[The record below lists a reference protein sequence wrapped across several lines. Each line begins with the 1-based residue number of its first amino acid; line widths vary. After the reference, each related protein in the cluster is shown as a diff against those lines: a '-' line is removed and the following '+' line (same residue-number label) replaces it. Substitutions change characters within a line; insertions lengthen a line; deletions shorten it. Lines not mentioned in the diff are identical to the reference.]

1 VVCGEPLPSDVC
13 PQDADREG
21 QVVAMEKTSKRRD
34 LLKGTL
40 AAAAGGALALSLE
53 EQALAAADPS
63 VSTESAAEPAA
74 DLLPTGKIGKVNV
87 TRLICGGNLISG
99 FAHSRD
105 LIYVSAM
112 LKHYFT
118 DEKVWETLHICEQ
131 AGINTALLRNDDQVI
146 RILDEYWK
154 KRGGK
159 IQWLAQVYP
168 KEGDTETDIKRAVD
182 NGAVA
187 CYIQGGI
194 GDRWVKADR
203 VDLLEKSLKVIRDA
217 GVPGGVG
224 GHVLD
229 VPMAVEAAG
238 LEPDFYMKTFH
249 RPDYWSYTKEGKHDN
264 SWCATPEETAK
275 FMQEVK
281 RPWIAFKTL
290 AAGAIHPRA
299 GFRYVFEN
307 GADFACVGMFDF
319 QVRED
324 AAIARKV
331 LSGKLKRQ
339 RPWQA

>member
-1 VVCGEPLPSDVC
+1 MSKV
-13 PQDADREG
+13 
-21 QVVAMEKTSKRRD
+21 SKRRVF
-34 LLKGTL
+34 LKGTL
-40 AAAAGGALALSLE
+40 AAAGSAMALSLE
-53 EQALAAADPS
+53 ERALAAAGPS
-63 VSTESAAEPAA
+63 TPSEPAPETPA
-74 DLLPTGKIGKVNV
+74 DLLPTGKIGKRDV

-105 LIYVSAM
+105 LIYVSSM

-118 DEKVWETLHICEQ
+118 DEKIWETLHLCEQ
-131 AGINTALLRNDDQVI
+131 AGINSALLRTDDHVI
-146 RILDEYWK
+146 GILDTYWK

-168 KEGDTETDIKRAVD
+168 KDNDVETNIKQAVD
-182 NGAVA
+182 HGAVA

-194 GDRWVKADR
+194 GDRWVKGDR
-203 VDLLEKSLKVIRDA
+203 MDLIEKALKVARDA

-224 GHVLD
+224 GHLLD

-249 RPDYWSYTKEGKHDN
+249 RSDYWSYSQEGEHDN
-264 SWCATPEETAK
+264 SWCAAPEETAK
-275 FMQEVK
+275 FMREVK
-281 RPWIAFKTL
+281 RPWIAFKVL
-290 AAGAIHPRA
+290 AAGAIHPRVA
-299 GFRYVFEN
+299 FRYAFEN

-331 LSGKLKRQ
+331 LSGDLKRQ